1 MKKMTNLM
9 AAFIAALLLV
19 LSGCNTKVEEGKHYA
34 ILKKGQQVSAAMTG
48 WVAIPPSFPEVKK
61 EGDWSYA
68 ILANNNVVEP
78 NTDGWVAI
86 NPKFFTEL
94 SGVSVATPASN
105 DVERW
110 VMKPE
115 GKSVPKD
122 KTGWIALPYSL
133 PQIEASSN
141 KPGREMAAISA
152 GNMIPKEMH
161 GWVAVDRD
169 TLTKLVGK
177 FMMTGAGSRTT
188 KK

>member
-1 MKKMTNLM
+1 MKTIKNIVP
-9 AAFIAALLLV
+9 AFIAVLTLV
-19 LSGCNTKVEEGKHYA
+19 LAGCNTKVEEGRHYA
-34 ILKKGQQVSAAMTG
+34 ILKKGQQVSGAMTG
-48 WVAIPPSFPEVKK
+48 WVAVPPSFPEVKK

-68 ILANNNVVEP
+68 VLANNNVVEP
-78 NTDGWVAI
+78 GQDGWVAI
-86 NPKFFTEL
+86 NPKFFSEL
-94 SGVSVATPASN
+94 SGLNVATPADN
-105 DVERW
+105 NAERW

-122 KTGWIALPYSL
+122 KAGWIAVPYTL

-141 KPGREMAAISA
+141 KPGREMAAIGA
-152 GNMIPKEMH
+152 GNLVPKEMH

-177 FMMTGAGSRTT
+177 FMMTGAGSRTS